1 MWRTAFRA
9 VLRGDCMLWAKLMKI
24 VVFMLGAGCIS
35 IMLNK
40 YDWTAVLI
48 MAAYGFLEAVWFGL
62 DYWINEKES

>member
-1 MWRTAFRA
+1 
-9 VLRGDCMLWAKLMKI
+9 MLWAKLMKI